1 MMQENEIQYKN
12 KVNALMND
20 NNKMTAKEALH
31 L

>member
-20 NNKMTAKEALH
+20 NNKMTDKEALH